1 LIFEFLPRLPDS
13 SVRDLLIERERV
25 MNLQVS
31 ITEFQD
37 TLARLYLELEHR
49 FKENQLIRD
58 LWSAMAH
65 DVTQQKRS
73 LSVIPPSFWH
83 KLKKEHDGW
92 SKAISESTQQQAAE
106 KKEDQSLKACFERAL
121 LFEEPATLKIYVPII
136 RKLRENWTDQALDF
150 YIMVKSHLARIA
162 RVTQSFAGD
171 PIIVLRSNVLL
182 QHFEKGVQAPH
193 VEAERPARRTHG
205 AHPAQEKHAAKPKK
219 LAQKASAVAKHA
231 QSHHSRT
238 KPLVEKINLPR
249 RRRAHR

>member
-1 LIFEFLPRLPDS
+1 
-13 SVRDLLIERERV
+13 

-49 FKENQLIRD
+49 FKENQLIGD

-73 LSVIPPSFWH
+73 MGLIPPSLWH
-83 KLKKEHDGW
+83 KLKEEHDGW
-92 SKAISESTQQQAAE
+92 SEAISESTQQQAAE
-106 KKEDQSLKACFERAL
+106 KKEDQSLKGCFERAL

-150 YIMVKSHLARIA
+150 YIMVKSHLARIT

-171 PIIVLRSNVLL
+171 PILVQRSNLL
-182 QHFEKGVQAPH
+182 LKRFEKEVQVPQ
-193 VEAERPARRTHG
+193 VEVEHPARR
-205 AHPAQEKHAAKPKK
+205 AHRAPPAQEKHAAKPKK
-219 LAQKASAVAKHA
+219 MVQKTSAMAKHA
-231 QSHHSRT
+231 QSHHSRN
-238 KPLVEKINLPR
+238 KPLVEKINLQR
-249 RRRAHR
+249 RRRARR